1 MAETPERRPNLIARG
16 LSRLARLKEVV
27 SKWPKWARITLV
39 STVSPVLLFVL
50 LVLYA
55 NFTAVWAARGLIHDE
70 VGEVPKCKVAVVF
83 GTTYRVDG
91 NENPYFRYRIEAA
104 EKLWKAGKVETL
116 IVSGDNRTP
125 YYNEPEKM
133 RQALLARGIPDERIV
148 LDPAGL
154 RTLDSV
160 VRAKKIYGADKV
172 LFVSQRFQIRRAIY
186 LAKANDIEALGFA
199 AEDVKGPA
207 GYKTRMREVGAK
219 VKMWLDVNFLDTQP
233 ETLGEREEM
242 PE

>member
-1 MAETPERRPNLIARG
+1 M
-16 LSRLARLKEVV
+16 
-27 SKWPKWARITLV
+27 
-39 STVSPVLLFVL
+39 STASLVLLFVL
-50 LVLYA
+50 MVFYA
-55 NFTAVWAARGLIHDE
+55 NFTAVWASRGRIHDE
-70 VGEVPKCKVAVVF
+70 VEKVPKCKVALVF

-91 NENPYFRYRIEAA
+91 NENPYFRYRIDAA
-104 EKLWKAGKVETL
+104 VRLWKAGKVETL

-133 RQALLARGIPDERIV
+133 RQALLARGIPDDRIV

-160 VRAKKIYGADKV
+160 VRANKIYGADKV
-172 LFVSQRFQIRRAIY
+172 LFISQRFQIRRAIY
-186 LAKANDIEALGFA
+186 LAKANDIEAYGFA
-199 AEDVKGPA
+199 AQDVKGSA
-207 GYKTRMREVGAK
+207 GYKTRMREVGAR

-233 ETLGEREEM
+233 DQLGEREEM